1 MYMYLYNKIIIFK
14 YKAHQKNFDLTEIFS
29 KSSLTLRDST
39 VLRLNNAFAVN
50 GKKNEIKKFIQ
61 NFFLNIL
68 ILTSCQFVHI

>member
-50 GKKNEIKKFIQ
+50 GKKMR
-61 NFFLNIL
+61 
-68 ILTSCQFVHI
+68 